1 MRPVWSIV
9 VIFAAIQLH
18 CACPAQAQIQQA
30 SYVDIQ
36 ETPSKVRWC
45 LPDSG
50 DDPDRI
56 ISGRCIVYSECL
68 NDLGLKERVD
78 RRPYPALS
86 KRQVEG
92 LRKCHQALYNAA
104 RINPQIQGSKATQ
117 DWLEHGVLPG
127 SEAKSSSDP
136 AKSQTPP

>member
-18 CACPAQAQIQQA
+18 CPYPAQAQIQPA
-30 SYVDIQ
+30 IYMNIQ
-36 ETPSKVRWC
+36 ESPSKLRWC
-45 LPDSG
+45 LPEAG

-86 KRQVEG
+86 KIQVEG
-92 LRKCHQALYNAA
+92 LRKCHQALDNAA
-104 RINPQIQGSKATQ
+104 RTNPQIQGSKATQ
-117 DWLEHGVLPG
+117 DWLEHDVIPG
-127 SEAKSSSDP
+127 SEAKSSPVP
-136 AKSQTPP
+136 AKSPTPP